1 MSSENFPIAIHYSR
15 LKIKIKDG
23 KNHLIS
29 AAYRDLMPNV
39 DGAEAAF
46 ECLDMIQAAK
56 TPLKPYGN
64 DC

>member
-1 MSSENFPIAIHYSR
+1 

-29 AAYRDLMPNV
+29 AAYRDLPPNV

-46 ECLDMIQAAK
+46 ECLEMIQAAI

>member
-1 MSSENFPIAIHYSR
+1 MSSENFPIAVHYSR

-29 AAYRDLMPNV
+29 AAYRDLPPNV
-39 DGAEAAF
+39 DGAEAAV
-46 ECLDMIQAAK
+46 ECPDMIQVAI